1 MRVWTSV
8 KALPPHKRG
17 GTKEEGG
24 AQAGVVTNDD
34 NAAGGEVEVKW
45 DVDGMIETVPLS
57 ELQALN

>member
-1 MRVWTSV
+1 M